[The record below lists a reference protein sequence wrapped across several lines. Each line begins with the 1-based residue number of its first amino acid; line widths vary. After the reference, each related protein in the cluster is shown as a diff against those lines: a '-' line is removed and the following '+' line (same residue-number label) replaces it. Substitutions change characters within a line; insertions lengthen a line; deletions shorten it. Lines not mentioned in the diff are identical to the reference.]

1 MTFTTFTGLTE
12 TMADRLAKDLL
23 ACVFALISQFSLVI
37 NLPKQWFITCLMR

>member
-23 ACVFALISQFSLVI
+23 ACVL
-37 NLPKQWFITCLMR
+37 